1 MTSTRFTRI
10 LINNKHHILSTK
22 CSNIAV
28 AGENMTDNN
37 GTEMNNI
44 EKYRLNDAEHNDR
57 YIEIGFYPLI

>member
-1 MTSTRFTRI
+1 
-10 LINNKHHILSTK
+10 
-22 CSNIAV
+22 
-28 AGENMTDNN
+28 MTDNN